1 MCAPLDL
8 SAGPGKSNN
17 TLAGPENRRSNRPL
31 IPWSSIF
38 GLATRIRISIGL
50 KKSRLSK
57 QPLHC
62 TAYLNSE
69 SSNPVELLRWR
80 LYHWTLSSWRHT
92 TQPHEHRYVDQLLG
106 LVLLQGS
113 HWTVILPWGMH
124 CAKRKSSKMG
134 YGLPLN

>member
-69 SSNPVELLRWR
+69 SSNPWSYCGGGYIIGHLVPGG
-80 LYHWTLSSWRHT
+80 TLHSHMSTGTLISSWDWCCCR
-92 TQPHEHRYVDQLLG
+92 VLIGLSFSLG
-106 LVLLQGS
+106 ACIAQRGS
-113 HWTVILPWGMH
+113 PPKWDTVYL
-124 CAKRKSSKMG
+124 
-134 YGLPLN
+134 